1 MTDSFDEF
9 AFELDRVAPRIADEV
24 IVDAHR
30 RYHMAGLR
38 GVVLRTPVDTGN
50 TRAQWQSTLETAAQ
64 EEVATR
70 SAQAVLD
77 EGERVIAA
85 VPPFSQS
92 FIANPSKAA
101 EVLDLGLFVPKD
113 PGPSKDPRVGR
124 KGEVLVVGGFSK
136 QAPQGMVALTV
147 AELEATPLESL
158 E

>member
-1 MTDSFDEF
+1 MTDSFDDF
-9 AFELDRVAPRIADEV
+9 ALELDRIAPKIADEA

-50 TRAQWQSTLETAAQ
+50 TRGQWQSTLATPAQ
-64 EEVATR
+64 DEVATR

-77 EGERVIAA
+77 EGERVVDA

-92 FIANPSKAA
+92 FISNPSKAA
-101 EVLDLGLFVPKD
+101 EVLELGLFEPKD
-113 PGPSKDPRVGR
+113 PGPSDDPRPGR
-124 KGEVLVVGGFSK
+124 KGRVLVKGGFSV
-136 QAPQGMVALTV
+136 QAPQGMVAVTV
-147 AELEATPLESL
+147 AELEATPLEQL